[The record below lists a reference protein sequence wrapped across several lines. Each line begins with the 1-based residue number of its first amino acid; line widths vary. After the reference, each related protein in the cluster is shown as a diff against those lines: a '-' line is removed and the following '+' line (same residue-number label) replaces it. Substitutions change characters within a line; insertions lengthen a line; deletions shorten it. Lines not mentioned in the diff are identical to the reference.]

1 MVIYFYQNK
10 FLHMYFSKIKQT
22 FCDLL
27 FTRETLNDC
36 IRKFLF
42 FPIDLISLIHG
53 NPVLL
58 DYNKPHC

>member
-1 MVIYFYQNK
+1 
-10 FLHMYFSKIKQT
+10 MYFSKIKQT